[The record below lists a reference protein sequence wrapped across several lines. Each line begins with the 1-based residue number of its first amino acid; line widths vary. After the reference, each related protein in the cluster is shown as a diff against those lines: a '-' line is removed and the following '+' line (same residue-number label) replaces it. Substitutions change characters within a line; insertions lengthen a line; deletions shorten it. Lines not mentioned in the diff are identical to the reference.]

1 MNDRF
6 YWAIAGF
13 SALVLGAFCVAAA
26 GLSFLSYPEPIVSK
40 SQPVTTSGTAAIGG
54 PFTLV
59 ATDGQ
64 MVTDRTYLGKWL
76 LIYFGYTSC
85 PDACPTALNSM
96 SVALEKL
103 GARAGELQ
111 PLFVTIDP
119 QRDTGDVIAN
129 YLTSFDSRIV
139 GLTGTEDQID
149 GVIKEYRL
157 YVSREKPDAGGKDY
171 LVSHSSYIYLMD
183 PQGAFVSVIHSDAT
197 GVEIATGLRNEM
209 GLVPIDEGSL
219 R

>member
-13 SALVLGAFCVAAA
+13 SALLLGAFCVAA
-26 GLSFLSYPEPIVSK
+26 GLSFRFYPEPIVGK

-96 SVALEKL
+96 GLALEKL
-103 GARAGELQ
+103 GTRAGELQ

-119 QRDTGDVIAN
+119 ERDSRDVAAN

-139 GLTGTEDQID
+139 GLTGTEDQIER
-149 GVIKEYRL
+149 VIKEYRL
-157 YVSREKPDAGGKDY
+157 YVSREKPDAGGKNY

-183 PQGAFVSVIHSDAT
+183 PRAAFVNVIQSDAA
-197 GVEIATGLRNEM
+197 GDDIAAWLHKEM
-209 GLVPIDEGSL
+209 APVDK
-219 R
+219 

>member
-1 MNDRF
+1 MNDKL
-6 YWAIAGF
+6 YWAIAGL
-13 SALVLGAFCVAAA
+13 SALILAAFCVAA
-26 GLSFLSYPEPIVSK
+26 GLSFLFYPEPIAIEP
-40 SQPVTTSGTAAIGG
+40 QGITRLGTPAIGG

-64 MVTDRTYLGKWL
+64 TVTDRTYRGKWL

-96 SVALEKL
+96 SVALEQL
-103 GARAGELQ
+103 GSRADELQ

-119 QRDTGDVIAN
+119 QRDSRDVVAN

-139 GLTGTEDQID
+139 GLTGSGDQIASM
-149 GVIKEYRL
+149 IKTYRL
-157 YVSREKPDAGGKDY
+157 YVSREKPDSDGKDY
-171 LVSHSSYIYLMD
+171 SVSHSSFLYLMD
-183 PQGAFVSVIHSDAT
+183 PQGAFVSAIHSEAT
-197 GVEIATGLRNEM
+197 GDEIATRLRKEM
-209 GLVPIDEGSL
+209 AMARAD

>member
-13 SALVLGAFCVAAA
+13 SALLLGAFCVAA
-26 GLSFLSYPEPIVSK
+26 GLSFLFYPEPIVSE
-40 SQPVTTSGTAAIGG
+40 SGTVTTGKASIGG
-54 PFTLV
+54 PFALV

-64 MVTDRTYLGKWL
+64 MVTDRTYRGKWL

-85 PDACPTALNSM
+85 PDACPNALNSM
-96 SVALEKL
+96 SIALEKL
-103 GARAGELQ
+103 GPRAGEFQ
-111 PLFVTIDP
+111 PLFVTVDP
-119 QRDTGDVIAN
+119 QRDTRDVVAN

-183 PQGAFVSVIHSDAT
+183 PRAAFVNVIQSDAA
-197 GVEIATGLRNEM
+197 GDDIAAWLRKEM
-209 GLVPIDEGSL
+209 ARVDK
-219 R
+219 

>member
-13 SALVLGAFCVAAA
+13 SALLLGAFCVAA
-26 GLSFLSYPEPIVSK
+26 GLSFRFYPKPTVSE

-96 SVALEKL
+96 GLALEKL
-103 GARAGELQ
+103 GTRAGELQ

-119 QRDTGDVIAN
+119 ERDSRDVVAN

-139 GLTGTEDQID
+139 GLTGTEDQIER
-149 GVIKEYRL
+149 VIKEYRL
-157 YVSREKPDAGGKDY
+157 YVSREKPDAGGKNY

-183 PQGAFVSVIHSDAT
+183 PRAAFVNVIQSDAAGDDIT
-197 GVEIATGLRNEM
+197 AWLRKEM
-209 GLVPIDEGSL
+209 ARVDK
-219 R
+219 

>member
-13 SALVLGAFCVAAA
+13 SALLLGAFCVAA
-26 GLSFLSYPEPIVSK
+26 GLSFRFYPEPIVSE

-59 ATDGQ
+59 ATDGR
-64 MVTDRTYLGKWL
+64 MVTDRTYRGKWL

-103 GARAGELQ
+103 GSRAGDLQ

-119 QRDTGDVIAN
+119 QRDSRDVVAN

-139 GLTGTEDQID
+139 GLTGTEDQIER
-149 GVIKEYRL
+149 VIKEYRL
-157 YVSREKPDAGGKDY
+157 YVSREKPDAGGKNY

-183 PQGAFVSVIHSDAT
+183 PRAAFVNVIQSDAAGDDIT
-197 GVEIATGLRNEM
+197 AWLRKEM
-209 GLVPIDEGSL
+209 TRVDK
-219 R
+219 

>member
-1 MNDRF
+1 MNDKL

-13 SALVLGAFCVAAA
+13 SALLLGAFCVAAA
-26 GLSFLSYPEPIVSK
+26 GLSFLFYPEPIVSEP
-40 SQPVTTSGTAAIGG
+40 QGITTSGTPAIGG

-59 ATDGQ
+59 ATSGQ
-64 MVTDRTYLGKWL
+64 MVTDRTYRGKWL

-103 GARAGELQ
+103 GSRAGELQ

-119 QRDTGDVIAN
+119 QRDTRAVVAN

-139 GLTGTEDQID
+139 GLTGSEDQID
-149 GVIKEYRL
+149 SVIKMYRL
-157 YVSREKPDAGGKDY
+157 YVSREKPDPDGKDY
-171 LVSHSSYIYLMD
+171 SVSHSSFLYLMD

-197 GVEIATGLRNEM
+197 GEEIATRLRKEM
-209 GLVPIDEGSL
+209 AMARAD

>member
-1 MNDRF
+1 MSDKL

-13 SALVLGAFCVAAA
+13 SALVLGAFCVAA
-26 GLSFLSYPEPIVSK
+26 GLSFRFYPEPIVSE

-64 MVTDRTYLGKWL
+64 MVTDRTYRGKWL

-103 GARAGELQ
+103 GSRAGEFQ
-111 PLFVTIDP
+111 PLFVTVDP
-119 QRDTGDVIAN
+119 QRDTRDVVAN

-139 GLTGTEDQID
+139 GLTGSEDQIAS
-149 GVIKEYRL
+149 VIKTYRL
-157 YVSREKPDAGGKDY
+157 YVSREKSDSPGKDY
-171 LVSHSSYIYLMD
+171 SVSHSSFLYLKD

-197 GVEIATGLRNEM
+197 GEEIATRLRKEM
-209 GLVPIDEGSL
+209 AMARAD

>member
-1 MNDRF
+1 MNNKLTF
-6 YWAIAGF
+6 VGF
-13 SALVLGAFCVAAA
+13 TALVLGALCVAAA
-26 GLSFLSYPEPIVSK
+26 GISFLIYPEPIVSE
-40 SQPVTTSGTAAIGG
+40 PRGVTTSGTAAIGG
-54 PFTLV
+54 PFALV
-59 ATDGQ
+59 GTDGET
-64 MVTDRTYLGKWL
+64 VTDQTFRGKWL

-103 GARAGELQ
+103 GSRAGKLQ

-119 QRDTGDVIAN
+119 QRDTREAIAS
-129 YLTSFDSRIV
+129 YLASFDSRIV

-149 GVIKEYRL
+149 SVIKEYRL
-157 YVSREKPDAGGKDY
+157 YVSREKPDAGGKNY
-171 LVSHSSYIYLMD
+171 LVSHSSFIYLMD
-183 PQGAFVSVIHSDAT
+183 PQGAFVGVIHSDAT
-197 GVEIATGLRNEM
+197 GDEIAARLRKEM